1 MTSLT
6 EFLDGAGI
14 PYEELPHERAFTGI
28 EEARVLGLDADEVL
42 KTVIVDANDRHVAVV
57 VPSAERLDMHLVRE
71 AVGDPHATLATEDEI
86 ERDFAG
92 FELGALPPVA
102 PLLDVE
108 TIVDPSVR
116 EHGEVIFAA
125 GTQTRSVKV
134 ATRDLLEA
142 QGVRFADVTHP

>member
-14 PYEELPHERAFTGI
+14 AYEELPHERAFTGI

-42 KTVIVDANDRHVAVV
+42 KTVIVDANDGHVAVV

-71 AVGDPHATLATEDEI
+71 AVGDPRAALATEDEI

-102 PLLDVE
+102 ALLDVE

-116 EHGEVIFAA
+116 EHGEVIFA
-125 GTQTRSVKV
+125 GSQTRSIKV

-142 QGVRFADVTHP
+142 QDVRFADVTHP